1 MVFALFAQV
10 ELRPLLMVQA
20 ALTVDKMRIFQME
33 NVFVNQD
40 MLLIQAEFALLATCL
55 RTVSF

>member
-1 MVFALFAQV
+1 MVFALFALV

-33 NVFVNQD
+33 DVFVNQD

>member
-1 MVFALFAQV
+1 MFALSAQA

-40 MLLIQAEFALLATCL
+40 MLLIQAEFALLVICL